1 MAVPFKEAF
10 FFWLKLGFINFGGP
24 TGQIAIMHQELVE
37 RRRWVSDNRFLHA
50 LNFCMLLPGPE
61 AQQLATYVGWL
72 LHGTLGGIVAGTLFI
87 LPGFFIMLILSWLYA
102 AHGEVFAVDAVFY
115 GLRAAVMAVVAAA
128 LIRIGKKALRNGVMV
143 AISAAAFVAI
153 FSFHVPFPFIVLGAG
168 VVGFLGGRKWPGTFI
183 TSSGHGEGGEGR
195 GPETA
200 IRDDQPSPP
209 GARPTLKRTLLVLF
223 TWLLIWWVPL
233 GAVLLW
239 RGWSDALS
247 EEALFFSKAA
257 MVTFGGAYAVLAY
270 INQAAVEHYG
280 WLERGQMIAGLG
292 LAESTPGPLILVTEF
307 VGFLGAYRHPRG
319 LDPVM
324 AGTLGALVTTWAT
337 FAPCFLWI
345 FLLAPFIERLR
356 GNVRLNA
363 ALSAITASVVGVI
376 LNLAVWFGW
385 NTLFSAGQSAIARG
399 AEPVPSLSLLD
410 PFALVVATIG
420 FWGIWRRR
428 WGIIPLIGGSA
439 VLGLIYRIAARA
451 LAQGG

>member
-1 MAVPFKEAF
+1 
-10 FFWLKLGFINFGGP
+10 
-24 TGQIAIMHQELVE
+24 
-37 RRRWVSDNRFLHA
+37 
-50 LNFCMLLPGPE
+50 
-61 AQQLATYVGWL
+61 
-72 LHGTLGGIVAGTLFI
+72 
-87 LPGFFIMLILSWLYA
+87 
-102 AHGEVFAVDAVFY
+102 
-115 GLRAAVMAVVAAA
+115 
-128 LIRIGKKALRNGVMV
+128 
-143 AISAAAFVAI
+143 
-153 FSFHVPFPFIVLGAG
+153 
-168 VVGFLGGRKWPGTFI
+168 
-183 TSSGHGEGGEGR
+183 
-195 GPETA
+195 
-200 IRDDQPSPP
+200 
-209 GARPTLKRTLLVLF
+209 
-223 TWLLIWWVPL
+223 
-233 GAVLLW
+233 
-239 RGWSDALS
+239 
-247 EEALFFSKAA
+247 
-257 MVTFGGAYAVLAY
+257 
-270 INQAAVEHYG
+270 
-280 WLERGQMIAGLG
+280 MIAGLG